1 MHFSPSPPTSQWP
14 WPWPQ
19 VASRKK
25 QRQSVS
31 VWLLSEASI
40 LVLDIQFLWTAVHAV
55 LSLFGIILSSFLSLS
70 IFLES
75 LPALEKPIKRKRKQ
89 RINIW
94 GQPRDNGMKLEIGK
108 SGTMRLASG
117 FLSIPCSCA
126 GAPCWSCRSGGWWC
140 SSGSRSRS
148 ERKQGKRCTVTQ
160 WLVKCV
166 AQTSARAMVRAQVWV
181 PARADLRRT
190 DYIQW
195 G

>member
-40 LVLDIQFLWTAVHAV
+40 LVLDIQFLCTAVHAV

-89 RINIW
+89 RSKYEANQEIMAWNW
-94 GQPRDNGMKLEIGK
+94 KLENPGQCD
-108 SGTMRLASG
+108 SPQAFSLYLVLVLGLLAG
-117 FLSIPCSCA
+117 PVVLEVG
-126 GAPCWSCRSGGWWC
+126 GAPQDLVHGLQESRVRGVQKLNGWL
-140 SSGSRSRS
+140 S
-148 ERKQGKRCTVTQ
+148 V
-160 WLVKCV
+160 
-166 AQTSARAMVRAQVWV
+166 
-181 PARADLRRT
+181 
-190 DYIQW
+190 
-195 G
+195 